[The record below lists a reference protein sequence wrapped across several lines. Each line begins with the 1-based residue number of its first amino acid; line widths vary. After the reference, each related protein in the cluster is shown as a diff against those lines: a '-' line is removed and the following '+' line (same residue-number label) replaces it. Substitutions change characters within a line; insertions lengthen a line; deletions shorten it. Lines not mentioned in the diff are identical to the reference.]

1 MFVAATFLAG
11 CDKEEPDPIPPI
23 PTTASRTV
31 LVYMAADNNLGSG
44 GYDTDDIAEMRAG
57 VDAGGLGQNGRLLVY
72 HSPYRR
78 DPALVEIRP
87 AARWTPSN
95 AFPAEYQPARARGCR
110 T

>member
-44 GYDTDDIAEMRAG
+44 GYDTDDIA
-57 VDAGGLGQNGRLLVY
+57 
-72 HSPYRR
+72 
-78 DPALVEIRP
+78 
-87 AARWTPSN
+87 
-95 AFPAEYQPARARGCR
+95 
-110 T
+110 

>member
-44 GYDTDDIAEMRAG
+44 GYDTDDIARSEE
-57 VDAGGLGQNGRLLVY
+57 
-72 HSPYRR
+72 RR
-78 DPALVEIRP
+78 VGKE
-87 AARWTPSN
+87 
-95 AFPAEYQPARARGCR
+95 CM
-110 T
+110 